1 MAIEKARKH
10 LAEYGMEER
19 IQELSESSATVALAA
34 KALGCEPERIA
45 KTLSFIAKGN
55 PILIVAAGDAKI
67 SNPKFKQTFSEKARM
82 IPADQIEELVGH
94 AVGGVCPFGIKEG
107 VKVYLDETLKRF
119 ESVFP
124 ACGSANSAILL
135 SLEELEEVSKSEG
148 YVDVSKE

>member
-34 KALGCEPERIA
+34 KALGCEPKRIA
-45 KTLSFIAKGN
+45 KTLSFIVKGN

-107 VKVYLDETLKRF
+107 VKVYLDESLKRF

>member
-45 KTLSFIAKGN
+45 KTLSFIVKGN

-82 IPADQIEELVGH
+82 IPADQIEELVEH

>member
-1 MAIEKARKH
+1 
-10 LAEYGMEER
+10 
-19 IQELSESSATVALAA
+19 
-34 KALGCEPERIA
+34 
-45 KTLSFIAKGN
+45 
-55 PILIVAAGDAKI
+55 
-67 SNPKFKQTFSEKARM
+67 M

-135 SLEELEEVSKSEG
+135 SLEELEEVSNPKVMWMSA
-148 YVDVSKE
+148 KNRCR